1 MLTTGHNPAGDPAPD
16 DGTET
21 SAGSIVQQLIR
32 EHRKWRSRDFPL
44 IAHLFEEVGCPE
56 GQQPCLMPLRNA
68 FHRLRAEMEGHMS
81 REESM
86 LFPAI
91 LDSQSEN
98 GTRRKEFGSIRNPIG
113 MTEQEHQWETER
125 LGKMRELAGN
135 YKLPENADDKLRLL
149 YRELEALEASMH
161 AHSRLESS
169 ILFARALAAEKP

>member
-1 MLTTGHNPAGDPAPD
+1 MPTTGHNTAGEPAPND
-16 DGTET
+16 WTQS

-44 IAHLFEEVGCPE
+44 IAHLFEEVGSPE
-56 GQQPCLMPLRNA
+56 GQQPCLAPLRNA

-91 LDSQSEN
+91 LDSQIED
-98 GTRRKEFGSIRNPIG
+98 TRRKEFGSIRNPIG

-125 LGKMRELAGN
+125 LGKMRELAKD
-135 YKLPENADDKLRLL
+135 YKPPENASEKLRLL
-149 YRELEALEASMH
+149 YQELEALEASMH
-161 AHSRLESS
+161 SHSRLESS